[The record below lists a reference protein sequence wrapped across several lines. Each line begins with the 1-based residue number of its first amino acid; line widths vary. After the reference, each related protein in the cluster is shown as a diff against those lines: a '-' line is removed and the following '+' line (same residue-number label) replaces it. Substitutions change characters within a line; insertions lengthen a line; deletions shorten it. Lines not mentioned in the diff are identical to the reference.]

1 MRCPSCEKK
10 FPWEPTLGTPEHCPL
25 CGYRTAHDRADDDIV
40 MPSLRSARMAAT
52 DGVYRDLEK
61 SSEHRMRQAA
71 QMAGCDVSDMAGL
84 KITNLRDTKE
94 GEIAAP
100 SVAAETARLTV
111 GQNGPKFQGGGAEM
125 SPEIA
130 SGAINFNGR
139 VIGHDT
145 PRAGMRAQAN
155 IQRMFGK

>member
-61 SSEHRMRQAA
+61 SSEHRMHQAA

-111 GQNGPKFQGGGAEM
+111 GQNGPKFQGKEAAAGVADG
-125 SPEIA
+125 SITL
-130 SGAINFNGR
+130 NGR
-139 VIGHDT
+139 VVGHDT
-145 PRAGMRAQAN
+145 PHAGAQAMSRV
-155 IQRMFGK
+155 QRMIGR